1 MKAVWNKTQ
10 HGLSLRRSYVQLG
23 MYIYCKELQSKVA
36 SVYLVYFPVILLN
49 SVQNWMRLFLYCR
62 INTYLSLLATHIY
75 MIIYNPFRII
85 HFYFWGQCSSFI
97 WLPRCLSSKE
107 STCWYRRP
115 RFNPWLGKIPW
126 RREWLPI
133 PVFLPG
139 ESHGQR
145 SLVGYSSWGRKES
158 DMT

>member
-1 MKAVWNKTQ
+1 MWNKTQ
-10 HGLSLRRSYVQLG
+10 HGLSLRLSYVQLG

-107 STCWYRRP
+107 STCWYRRR
-115 RFNPWLGKIPW
+115 RFNPWVGKIPW